1 MASPALDAKP
11 LSSSTSSTDV
21 ERAFHEQ
28 HNPEQG
34 AATDVEKM
42 GQPEPQQG
50 ASTGPDFG
58 PPPDGGIEA
67 WLVVLGGF
75 CTVFASFGWIN
86 CIGIFQDYY
95 QSHQLKAYSPSTV
108 AWISSVESFM
118 LFFWGPVVGYMTDE
132 LGPRIPVLIGSI
144 LHVFGLM
151 MTSLSKEYYQ
161 ILLSQSI
168 CSAIGCSFLFY
179 APIAALGTWFR
190 VHRALAFGIVT
201 AGSSL
206 GGVVLPIMVER
217 LVVRVGFGWAMR
229 STAFLFLGLLI
240 IGNLT
245 VKSRLPP
252 PRRKF
257 NMMDFLTPFAERPF
271 LLLTVAGFMIYL
283 GSFLPFTF
291 IIVQAKAEG
300 MSTRLADYMVP
311 IINAASTFGRIL
323 PAHLGDRYG
332 VFNVMIILTLFGGI
346 VTLALWLPA
355 ASNAPLIVFAAL
367 YGFAS
372 GCFLSIIPAMV
383 ASISDVRKLGT
394 RTGSLY
400 AVTSVGVLIG
410 GPIGGAIV
418 NDQNGHF
425 SGLIVFCGVS
435 LLLGAALTIMS
446 RHALVGFEFKKKV

>member
-1 MASPALDAKP
+1 MASPIPGA
-11 LSSSTSSTDV
+11 SSASSTDV
-21 ERAFHEQ
+21 EKQFQEQ
-28 HNPEQG
+28 YLQQRD
-34 AATDVEKM
+34 ATADVEKAPSQQ
-42 GQPEPQQG
+42 QPQG
-50 ASTGPDFG
+50 ASTEPDFG
-58 PPPDGGIEA
+58 PPPDGGLEA
-67 WLVVLGGF
+67 WMVVLGGF

-108 AWISSVESFM
+108 AWIPSMESFM
-118 LFFWGPVVGYMTDE
+118 LFFGGPLVGYMTDQ
-132 LGPRIPVLIGSI
+132 LGPRIPVLIGTF

-217 LVVRVGFGWAMR
+217 LVVRIGFGWAMR
-229 STAFLFLGLLI
+229 STAFLFFGLLI

-252 PRRKF
+252 PGRKF
-257 NMMDFLTPFAERPF
+257 DAKEFVTPFAERPF
-271 LLLTVAGFMIYL
+271 ALLTAAGFMIYL
-283 GSFLPFTF
+283 GAFLPFTF

-300 MSTRLADYMVP
+300 MSTRLADYLVP

-323 PAHLGDRYG
+323 PAHMGDRYG
-332 VFNVMIILTLFGGI
+332 VFNVMILLTLFGGI

-355 ASNAPLIVFAAL
+355 GSNAPLIVYGAL

-383 ASISDVRKLGT
+383 ASMSDVRKLGT

-400 AVTSVGVLIG
+400 AVASVGVLIG
-410 GPIGGAIV
+410 SPIAGAIV

-435 LLLGAALTIMS
+435 LLLGAALAIMS
-446 RHALVGFEFKKKV
+446 RHALVGFQLGKKV